1 MTIGTQGLELIKKE
15 VAGIRDFYNARLDA
29 DLPPLK
35 EEIGRIAAQVAT
47 VQEMWRQGEK
57 QAILSKYGG
66 LERPRVAYGKYQGL
80 DLLDLAYM
88 RSLLNAQLRKP
99 LGLNPHM
106 LEEWQANLKAAMD
119 STTAGTGDELVSTQ
133 EAAALWMDVNLET
146 MIAPLFS
153 RVEMPTNPFEV
164 PLQLGDVNWY
174 PGTENLA
181 TTSTALSTAKQTLTA
196 FELVGQVP
204 WSLTLDEDSIIAMAA
219 EVRSALVRN
228 AAEVI
233 DDVLLNGDTT
243 TTDNINADGATISKT
258 DAGKGHWLLG
268 FDGLI
273 HLPLVDNASQANDH
287 GAAVDDDMF
296 NEVRVKLG
304 KYGVRPSELT
314 YIMDVNTY
322 IRSLSVANFRTLDK
336 LGPNATLLRGQLGA
350 VEGIPIIVSEQM
362 KLADTDGK
370 VTDAGN
376 GTNTGRLLLANRSQW
391 RVGFRRELAIET
403 DRDIQKRQN
412 TMVVSLR
419 LAFDERSGTRSSATH
434 TALQYD
440 ITGVT

>member
-1 MTIGTQGLELIKKE
+1 
-15 VAGIRDFYNARLDA
+15 
-29 DLPPLK
+29 
-35 EEIGRIAAQVAT
+35 
-47 VQEMWRQGEK
+47 MWHQGEK
-57 QAILSKYGG
+57 DAILAKYGG
-66 LERPRVAYGKYQGL
+66 RERPRVPYGKYQGL

-88 RSLLNAQLRKP
+88 RSLLNAQMRKP

-106 LEEWQANLKAAMD
+106 LEDWQANLKAAVD

-196 FELVGQVP
+196 YELVGQVP
-204 WSLTLDEDSIIAMAA
+204 WSLTLDEDAIIAMAA

-243 TTDNINADGATISKT
+243 SANNINADGATISKT

-268 FDGLI
+268 FDGLM
-273 HLPLVDNASQANDH
+273 HLPLVDNTGQANDH
-287 GAAVDDDMF
+287 NAAVSDDMF
-296 NEVRVKLG
+296 NEIRVKLG
-304 KYGVRPSELT
+304 RYGVRPSELT

-336 LGPNATLLRGQLGA
+336 LGPNATMLRGQLGA

-412 TMVVSLR
+412 IMVVSLR
-419 LAFDERSGTRSSATH
+419 LAFAERSGTPSSATH
-434 TALQYD
+434 TALQYG

>member
-1 MTIGTQGLELIKKE
+1 MTIGTQDLELIKKE
-15 VAGIRDFYNARLDA
+15 VTGIRDFYNARINA
-29 DLPPLK
+29 DIPPLK

-57 QAILSKYGG
+57 DAILAKYGG
-66 LERPRVAYGKYQGL
+66 RERPRVPYGKYQGL

-88 RSLLNAQLRKP
+88 RSLLNAQMRKP

-106 LEEWQANLKAAMD
+106 LEDWQANLKAAMD

-174 PGTENLA
+174 PGTENLT

-196 FELVGQVP
+196 YELVGQVP

-219 EVRSALVRN
+219 EVRN

-233 DDVLLNGDTT
+233 DDVFLNGDTT
-243 TTDNINADGATISKT
+243 ATNNINADGATISKT

-273 HLPLVDNASQANDH
+273 HLPLVDNTAQANNH
-287 GAAVDDDMF
+287 NAAVSDDMF
-296 NEVRVKLG
+296 NEIRVKLG
-304 KYGVRPSELT
+304 KYGVRPSELA

-322 IRSLSVANFRTLDK
+322 IRSLSVSNFRTLDK
-336 LGPNATLLRGQLGA
+336 LGPGATLLRGQLGA
-350 VEGIPIIVSEQM
+350 VEGDSHHR
-362 KLADTDGK
+362 LGADE
-370 VTDAGN
+370 AG
-376 GTNTGRLLLANRSQW
+376 RH
-391 RVGFRRELAIET
+391 RRQG
-403 DRDIQKRQN
+403 DRCR
-412 TMVVSLR
+412 
-419 LAFDERSGTRSSATH
+419 
-434 TALQYD
+434 
-440 ITGVT
+440 

>member
-1 MTIGTQGLELIKKE
+1 
-15 VAGIRDFYNARLDA
+15 
-29 DLPPLK
+29 
-35 EEIGRIAAQVAT
+35 
-47 VQEMWRQGEK
+47 MWRQGEK
-57 QAILSKYGG
+57 DAILAKYGG
-66 LERPRVAYGKYQGL
+66 RERPRVPYGKYQGL

-88 RSLLNAQLRKP
+88 RSLLNAQMRKP

-106 LEEWQANLKAAMD
+106 LEDWQANLKAAMD

-196 FELVGQVP
+196 YELVGQVP
-204 WSLTLDEDSIIAMAA
+204 WSLTLDEDAIIAMAA

-243 TTDNINADGATISKT
+243 SANNINADGATISKT

-268 FDGLI
+268 FDGLM
-273 HLPLVDNASQANDH
+273 HLPLVDNTGQANDH
-287 GAAVDDDMF
+287 NAAVSDDMF
-296 NEVRVKLG
+296 NEIRVKLG
-304 KYGVRPSELT
+304 RYGVRPSELT

-336 LGPNATLLRGQLGA
+336 LGPNATMLRGQLGA

-412 TMVVSLR
+412 IMVVSLR
-419 LAFDERSGTRSSATH
+419 LAFAERSGTPSSATH
-434 TALQYD
+434 TALQYG

>member
-1 MTIGTQGLELIKKE
+1 
-15 VAGIRDFYNARLDA
+15 
-29 DLPPLK
+29 
-35 EEIGRIAAQVAT
+35 
-47 VQEMWRQGEK
+47 MWRQGEK
-57 QAILSKYGG
+57 DAILAKYGG
-66 LERPRVAYGKYQGL
+66 RERPRVPYGKYQGL

-88 RSLLNAQLRKP
+88 RSLLNAQMRKP

-106 LEEWQANLKAAMD
+106 LEDWQANLKAAMD

-196 FELVGQVP
+196 YELVGQVP
-204 WSLTLDEDSIIAMAA
+204 WSLTLDEDAIIAMAA

-243 TTDNINADGATISKT
+243 SANNINADGATISKT
-258 DAGKGHWLLG
+258 DAGKGHWRLG
-268 FDGLI
+268 FDGLM
-273 HLPLVDNASQANDH
+273 HLPLVDNTGQANDH
-287 GAAVDDDMF
+287 NAAVSDDMF
-296 NEVRVKLG
+296 NEIRVKLG
-304 KYGVRPSELT
+304 RYGVRPSELT

-336 LGPNATLLRGQLGA
+336 LGPNATMLRGQLGA

-412 TMVVSLR
+412 IMVVSLR
-419 LAFDERSGTRSSATH
+419 LAFAERSGTPSSATH